1 LFTSPRHQPNGNGQ
15 PDRNENGVRRNGR
28 GGLYR
33 DELLAQ
39 VKSLCE
45 TVGFSLAQSV
55 LKSVAGVDDASRIR
69 DMARL
74 SIVFEKLQDLVRGV
88 ERLQAAIGKCGV
100 QRYSA
105 LCRELNLAGDSLDDV
120 ADRATLRRLVQTLE
134 AESNQSSES
143 TEGPADV
150 GKLRGLLLREAARVS
165 GATHRTLGAVV
176 QEATD
181 GAFTL
186 ATLKSLGAADVAK
199 VQTALRKLR
208 RMAVA

>member
-1 LFTSPRHQPNGNGQ
+1 
-15 PDRNENGVRRNGR
+15 
-28 GGLYR
+28 
-33 DELLAQ
+33 
-39 VKSLCE
+39 
-45 TVGFSLAQSV
+45 V
-55 LKSVAGVDDASRIR
+55 LKAVASVDDASKIR
-69 DMARL
+69 NMAKL
-74 SIVFEKLQDLVRGV
+74 SMVFEKLQDLVRGV
-88 ERLQAAIGKCGV
+88 ERLQTAIGKCGV

-105 LCRELNLAGDSLDDV
+105 LCRELNLAGESLDDV
-120 ADRATLRRLVQTLE
+120 PDRATLRRLVQTLE
-134 AESNQSSES
+134 AEAASNQSSES

-150 GKLRGLLLREAARVS
+150 GKLRGLLLQEAARVS
-165 GATHRTLGAVV
+165 GATHRTLGDVV